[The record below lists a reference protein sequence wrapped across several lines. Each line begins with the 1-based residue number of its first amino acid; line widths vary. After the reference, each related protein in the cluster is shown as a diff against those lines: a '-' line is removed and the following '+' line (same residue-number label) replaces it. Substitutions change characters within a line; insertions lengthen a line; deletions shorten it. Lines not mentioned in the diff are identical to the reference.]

1 MEGSKGAGSLF
12 YLGMF
17 HWREIMNVQTAEVLL
32 VEDNDD
38 HAELVMRQLSENT
51 ANAHLT
57 RLTDGQEALDYLMRV
72 GKYTDPSTS
81 PRPHVIFL
89 DLRLPKVDG
98 LEVIKIIKESDDLRR
113 IPVVVL
119 TTSEAERDVTRAYVN
134 HANSYVVKPVDFQ
147 KFRDLMNELGIYWLN
162 WNTRPQA

>member
-1 MEGSKGAGSLF
+1 MENEPA
-12 YLGMF
+12 
-17 HWREIMNVQTAEVLL
+17 QVLL

-38 HAELVMRQLSENT
+38 HAELVIRQLSEH
-51 ANAHLT
+51 AIQARLT
-57 RLTDGQEALDYLMRV
+57 RVVDGQEALDYLFHN
-72 GKYTDPSTS
+72 GNFSDPASS

-98 LEVIKIIKESDDLRR
+98 LEVIKIIKDSEELRK
-113 IPVVVL
+113 IPIVVL

-147 KFRDLMNELGIYWLN
+147 KFRDLMNELGVYWLN
-162 WNTRPQA
+162 WNTSPGG

>member
-1 MEGSKGAGSLF
+1 MESDIA
-12 YLGMF
+12 
-17 HWREIMNVQTAEVLL
+17 QVLL

-38 HAELVMRQLSENT
+38 HAELVMRQLSDHSIRVN
-51 ANAHLT
+51 LT
-57 RLTDGQEALDYLMRV
+57 RVSDGQEALDYLFRA
-72 GKYTDPSTS
+72 GKFSNPLSS

-98 LEVIKIIKESDDLRR
+98 LEVIKVIKDSDDLRK

-162 WNTRPQA
+162 WNTHPGL

>member
-1 MEGSKGAGSLF
+1 MDNQPA
-12 YLGMF
+12 
-17 HWREIMNVQTAEVLL
+17 HVLL

-38 HAELVMRQLSENT
+38 HAELVIRQLSENSIH
-51 ANAHLT
+51 A
-57 RLTDGQEALDYLMRV
+57 RLSRVVDGQEALDYLFHS
-72 GKYTDPSTS
+72 GKFSDAAVS
-81 PRPHVIFL
+81 PRPDVIFL

-98 LEVIKIIKESDDLRR
+98 LEVIKIIKESEELRK
-113 IPVVVL
+113 IPIVVL

-162 WNTRPQA
+162 WNTHPSG

>member
-1 MEGSKGAGSLF
+1 MD
-12 YLGMF
+12 
-17 HWREIMNVQTAEVLL
+17 AEVAQVLL

-38 HAELVMRQLSENT
+38 HAELVIRQISENSIR
-51 ANAHLT
+51 ANLIRVA
-57 RLTDGQEALDYLMRV
+57 DGQEALDYLFHN
-72 GKYTDPSTS
+72 GKYNDASNFPM
-81 PRPHVIFL
+81 PHVIFL

-98 LEVIKIIKESDDLRR
+98 LEVIKIIKESEELRK

-162 WNTRPQA
+162 WNTRPNT

>member
-1 MEGSKGAGSLF
+1 MMDNPPA
-12 YLGMF
+12 
-17 HWREIMNVQTAEVLL
+17 QVLL

-38 HAELVMRQLSENT
+38 HAELVMRQLGDH
-51 ANAHLT
+51 AVNAQLT
-57 RLTDGQEALDYLMRV
+57 RVADGQEALDYLFRD
-72 GKYTDPSTS
+72 GRFKDPLTS

-98 LEVIKIIKESDDLRR
+98 LEVIKIIKESEDLRK
-113 IPVVVL
+113 IPIVVL

-162 WNTRPQA
+162 WNIHPGNGEI

>member
-1 MEGSKGAGSLF
+1 MDNQPA
-12 YLGMF
+12 
-17 HWREIMNVQTAEVLL
+17 QVLL

-38 HAELVMRQLSENT
+38 HAELVIRQLSEHSIP
-51 ANAHLT
+51 A
-57 RLTDGQEALDYLMRV
+57 RLIRVSDGQEALDYLLHN
-72 GKYTDPSTS
+72 GKYTDPAGS

-98 LEVIKIIKESDDLRR
+98 LEVIKVIKESEELRK
-113 IPVVVL
+113 IPIVVL
-119 TTSEAERDVTRAYVN
+119 TTSDAERDVTRAYVY

-162 WNTRPQA
+162 WNTRPSN